1 MDPISILSIVGAAL
15 SVANGVTKAIG
26 MLRELKSRYRN
37 VPLQLSTV
45 IGQLYI
51 VQAALDQISSWSSK
65 DLFSGPRYQQLAAQI
80 GTALDSFHPLISA
93 LQQHL
98 DELESHEGIAVPGM
112 KKVSFLW
119 NEQELVAYSSLLD
132 CQVNAL
138 SLFLQAV
145 QWYASGSGPLR
156 FVFKINDFCSKT
168 LLDQQNLVNDEDSQ
182 VILKRARDYSAS
194 IIGMSDSRSILSD
207 CTNTNTLG
215 LEFDFDASLLGSQ
228 AYRSAHRSNLRQLTT
243 VAKASEPDYPSLS
256 SDQQRPMAILQ
267 VPLEESSSA
276 CEFSGSDLPLLD
288 CGHDPNY
295 PNESRTSELNR
306 NTDQFSQYPILGSD
320 RMGSPPCQ
328 PPGTAYKS
336 VTASNPTDKA
346 VNFANSGSESPRK
359 RDAVSMVRSP
369 GSTWANDTLISKNTL
384 LRSLRKYWRARTVT
398 QPANGSEAWG
408 PPAAKR
414 TTAFTSSACTPV
426 RKQEV
431 KMLIL
436 GSSESGKTTL
446 LKDMRLYTGG
456 GYTRE
461 ERICFAEIN
470 RTNIV
475 QGIRVILEAMESMG
489 IPFQYKKNEHHA
501 GMTLMQASQAKGGY
515 PAEVATSITDLWA
528 DAGVQEAFRRRH
540 EYQLSDNVSHFA
552 SHIKRLIAPEYVPS
566 QEDILRSRVKTTGVT
581 ETSIHLYDKIL
592 RVFNVGGVRGE
603 RKKWIHTF
611 ENVDSIVFTVDSSA
625 YCRKLFEDERVN
637 RMQEQL
643 ELWDS
648 IANSRWFTK
657 VDFVLVF
664 TKVDSLLET
673 VELSPISKYFPE
685 FREPVEAGGI
695 AQLIDSYLAFL
706 EERFISLIASEEARQ
721 RTKVVFADLV
731 HIEDRN
737 PAGLV
742 LENLKLDQWLR
753 CETSV

>member
-1 MDPISILSIVGAAL
+1 MDPVSILSIVGAAL

-26 MLRELKSRYRN
+26 MLSELKSRYRN

-51 VQAALDQISSWSSK
+51 VQAALDQISSWSSR
-65 DLFSGPRYQQLAAQI
+65 DLFSNPRYQQLAAQI
-80 GTALDSFHPLISA
+80 GTALDSFRPLISA

-98 DELESHEGIAVPGM
+98 DELNSHEGIAITGM
-112 KKVSFLW
+112 KRVSFLW
-119 NEQELVAYSSLLD
+119 NEQELMAYSSLLD

-145 QWYASGSGPLR
+145 QWYVRASRCVCKPNN
-156 FVFKINDFCSKT
+156 VCSKT
-168 LLDQQNLVNDEDSQ
+168 LADQQNLVNDEDSRA
-182 VILKRARDYSAS
+182 ILKKARDYSAS
-194 IIGMSDSRSILSD
+194 IIGMSDTRSILSD
-207 CTNTNTLG
+207 CTNTNTLR
-215 LEFDFDASLLGSQ
+215 LEFDFDASLLASQ

-243 VAKASEPDYPSLS
+243 IAKAPEPDYPSLYS
-256 SDQQRPMAILQ
+256 AQQHPVAFLQ
-267 VPLEESSSA
+267 VPLEESPSA
-276 CEFSGSDLPLLD
+276 FEFSGSDLPLVD
-288 CGHDPNY
+288 YGYDSNHH
-295 PNESRTSELNR
+295 NESPTSELDR
-306 NTDQFSQYPILGSD
+306 STDQFSHFPMKGSD
-320 RMGSPPCQ
+320 RMGIPPCQ
-328 PPGTAYKS
+328 PPRTAHKS
-336 VTASNPTDKA
+336 VTGPIPVDKA
-346 VNFANSGSESPRK
+346 VDIVRSGSELPRK
-359 RDAVSMVRSP
+359 NDTALMVRSP
-369 GSTWANDTLISKNTL
+369 TSTSANDIITPKATL
-384 LRSLRKYWRARTVT
+384 LRSLRKYWRARTAN
-398 QPANGSEAWG
+398 QAANGSEAWG
-408 PPAAKR
+408 PLAAKR
-414 TTAFTSSACTPV
+414 NTVFAASTYTPL

-461 ERICFAEIN
+461 ERICFADIN
-470 RTNIV
+470 RTNII
-475 QGIRVILEAMESMG
+475 QGIRVILEAMESME

-501 GMTLMQASQAKGGY
+501 GIILMQASRAKGGY
-515 PAEVATSITDLWA
+515 PAEVATSITELWA
-528 DAGVQEAFRRRH
+528 DAGVQEAFGRRH

-552 SHIKRLIAPEYVPS
+552 SHIRRLIAPGYVPS
-566 QEDILRSRVKTTGVT
+566 QEDILRSRVKTTEVT
-581 ETSIHLYDKIL
+581 ETSFNLYDKIL

-611 ENVDSIVFTVDSSA
+611 ENVDSIVFTVDASA

-643 ELWDS
+643 ELWES

-664 TKVDSLLET
+664 TKIDSLLET
-673 VELSPISKYFPE
+673 IELSPISEYFPE
-685 FREPVEAGGI
+685 FGEPDEAGGI
-695 AQLIDSYLAFL
+695 AQFIDSYLAFL
-706 EERFISLIASEEARQ
+706 EERFISLMVSEEARQ

-742 LENLKLDQWLR
+742 LENLKLDHWLR

>member
-1 MDPISILSIVGAAL
+1 MDPVSILSIVGAAL

-26 MLRELKSRYRN
+26 MLSELKSRYRN

-65 DLFSGPRYQQLAAQI
+65 DPFSDPRYQQLAAQI
-80 GTALDSFHPLISA
+80 GTALDSFRPLISA

-98 DELESHEGIAVPGM
+98 DELKSHEGIAITGM
-112 KKVSFLW
+112 KRVSFLW
-119 NEQELVAYSSLLD
+119 NEQELMAYSSLLD

-145 QWYASGSGPLR
+145 QWYVRASR
-156 FVFKINDFCSKT
+156 RVFKLNKFCSKT
-168 LLDQQNLVNDEDSQ
+168 LADQQNLIDDEDSRA
-182 VILKRARDYSAS
+182 ILKAARDYSTS

-215 LEFDFDASLLGSQ
+215 LEFDFDASLLASQ

-243 VAKASEPDYPSLS
+243 IAKAPEPDYPSLYS
-256 SDQQRPMAILQ
+256 SQQHPVGFIQILPEDSPPAI
-267 VPLEESSSA
+267 
-276 CEFSGSDLPLLD
+276 EFAGSDLPLLD
-288 CGHDPNY
+288 YGYDSNHHD
-295 PNESRTSELNR
+295 ESPTSELDR
-306 NTDQFSQYPILGSD
+306 NTDQLSQFLVKRSD
-320 RMGSPPCQ
+320 RMGGPPCQ
-328 PPGTAYKS
+328 ASGTAHKGVTDSIS
-336 VTASNPTDKA
+336 VDKA
-346 VNFANSGSESPRK
+346 VDIVRSSSESPRK
-359 RDAVSMVRSP
+359 NNAALMARSP
-369 GSTWANDTLISKNTL
+369 SSTSTNEIITPKATL
-384 LRSLRKYWRARTVT
+384 LRSLRKYWRART
-398 QPANGSEAWG
+398 ANQAADGSEALG
-408 PPAAKR
+408 PLAAKR
-414 TTAFTSSACTPV
+414 NTVFPSSTCTSF
-426 RKQEV
+426 RKQKV

-475 QGIRVILEAMESMG
+475 QGIRIILEAMESME

-501 GMTLMQASQAKGGY
+501 ETILMQASQDKGGY
-515 PAEVATSITDLWA
+515 PAEVATSITELWA
-528 DAGVQEAFRRRH
+528 DAGVQEAFGRRH
-540 EYQLSDNVSHFA
+540 EYQLGDNVSHFA
-552 SHIKRLIAPEYVPS
+552 SHIRRLMAPGYVPS

-581 ETSIHLYDKIL
+581 ETSFDLYDKIL
-592 RVFNVGGVRGE
+592 RVFNVGGARGE

-611 ENVDSIVFTVDSSA
+611 ENVDSIVFTVDASA

-643 ELWDS
+643 ELWES

-664 TKVDSLLET
+664 TKIDSLLET
-673 VELSPISKYFPE
+673 IELSPISKYSPE
-685 FREPVEAGGI
+685 FGEPIEAGGI
-695 AQLIDSYLAFL
+695 GQLIDSYLAFL
-706 EERFISLIASEEARQ
+706 EERFISLMASEEARQ

-742 LENLKLDQWLR
+742 LENLKLDHWLR